1 MNNSFYESSSLFQ
14 LKQRK
19 NRRTLFSP
27 NNTQLHV
34 FIFLSYFGDVN
45 FYDIIII
52 YIDYNYINMGPR
64 PTVAFEF
71 VQILNQMT
79 QFYTLLENRML
90 LRKFGPNKFFF
101 SETKMMKPL

>member
-19 NRRTLFSP
+19 KTLELFST

-45 FYDIIII
+45 FYDILIIN
-52 YIDYNYINMGPR
+52 IDYNFI
-64 PTVAFEF
+64 
-71 VQILNQMT
+71 I
-79 QFYTLLENRML
+79 
-90 LRKFGPNKFFF
+90 
-101 SETKMMKPL
+101 

>member
-64 PTVAFEF
+64 PTIAFEF
-71 VQILNQMT
+71 VQILNKMT

-101 SETKMMKPL
+101 LKPK